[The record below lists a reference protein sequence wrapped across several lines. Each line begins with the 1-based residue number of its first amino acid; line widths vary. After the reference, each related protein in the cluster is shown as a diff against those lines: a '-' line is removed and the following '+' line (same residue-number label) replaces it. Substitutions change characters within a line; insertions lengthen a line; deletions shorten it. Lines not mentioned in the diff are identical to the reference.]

1 MVTMNPSIGQ
11 RVLGALPE
19 GTPQKEIARQVG
31 MTEDAFSRALRGQRG
46 FSALELA
53 RLAEVLDQDIHLL
66 ITGEPDPNRLVVSG
80 RHNFDKETWTR
91 SIDGEQGDKPI
102 LSDVLLAYRQAEAVY
117 SLEPSRVPEDLASAR
132 EALGEGFVR
141 PFIERLAAL
150 GIDTVRLPGLS
161 TAYSL
166 QIGSRDVIVI
176 PETGNWFKEN
186 FDLAHE
192 LAHLV
197 LGHEGV
203 MAVEGREVSREE
215 AAANQFAAEL
225 LLPEPELRDID
236 WSGLSSHELAA
247 LIWQWGVSTYTV
259 KVRLEN
265 LRLPVPPETR
275 SLLDLSTQRLL
286 RRYWKQSE
294 PGDPITERM
303 TRASARTFPSW
314 LKDAHLEGVALGKL
328 QKGTLAWMLGVDPE
342 TLEVDEPSVPTM
354 SDSDLMSLLG

>member
-1 MVTMNPSIGQ
+1 MATMNPSIGE

-80 RHNFDKETWTR
+80 RHNFDRDTWTR
-91 SIDGEQGDKPI
+91 SIDGAQGDKAI
-102 LSDVLLAYRQAEAVY
+102 LSDVLLAYRQSETVRP
-117 SLEPSRVPEDLASAR
+117 LEPSRIPRDLPQAR
-132 EALGEGFVR
+132 KALGPGFVR
-141 PFIERLAAL
+141 DFIDRLAAQK
-150 GIDTVRLPGLS
+150 IDTVRLSGLS

-166 QIGSRDVIVI
+166 HVGARAVMVI

-197 LGHEGV
+197 LGHE
-203 MAVEGREVSREE
+203 AVLASIEREVSREE
-215 AAANQFAAEL
+215 AAANRFAGEL
-225 LLPEPELRDID
+225 LLPEEGMRALD
-236 WSGLSSHELAA
+236 WATVSPQDLAA
-247 LIWQWGVSTYTV
+247 LIWSWGVSTHTV
-259 KVRLEN
+259 KVRLAN
-265 LRLPVPPETR
+265 LRIQVSPQTQ
-275 SLLDLSTQRLL
+275 SLLDLPTQRLL
-286 RRYWKQSE
+286 RRYWKHDGL
-294 PGDPITERM
+294 GDPITKRM
-303 TRASARTFPSW
+303 TLASARRFPAW
-314 LKDAHLEGVALGKL
+314 LTETHVEGVAQGRI

-342 TLEVDEPSVPTM
+342 TLEVDEPPAPTM

>member
-1 MVTMNPSIGQ
+1 M
-11 RVLGALPE
+11 
-19 GTPQKEIARQVG
+19 
-31 MTEDAFSRALRGQRG
+31 
-46 FSALELA
+46 
-53 RLAEVLDQDIHLL
+53 
-66 ITGEPDPNRLVVSG
+66 
-80 RHNFDKETWTR
+80 
-91 SIDGEQGDKPI
+91 
-102 LSDVLLAYRQAEAVY
+102 
-117 SLEPSRVPEDLASAR
+117 
-132 EALGEGFVR
+132 
-141 PFIERLAAL
+141 
-150 GIDTVRLPGLS
+150 
-161 TAYSL
+161 
-166 QIGSRDVIVI
+166 IVI

-186 FDLAHE
+186 FDLAYE

-203 MAVEGREVSREE
+203 MAIEGREVSREE
-215 AAANQFAAEL
+215 VAANQFAAEL

-236 WSGLSSHELAA
+236 WSGLSSPELAA
-247 LIWQWGVSTYTV
+247 LIWRWGVSTYTV

-286 RRYWKQSE
+286 RRYWEQSE

-328 QKGTLAWMLGVDPE
+328 QKGTLAWILGVDPE

>member
-1 MVTMNPSIGQ
+1 MNPSIGQ

-19 GTPQKEIARQVG
+19 GTPRKEIARQVG

-53 RLAEVLDQDIHLL
+53 RLAEVLDQDIHLR
-66 ITGEPDPNRLVVSG
+66 ITGVPDPNRLVVSG

-102 LSDVLLAYRQAEAVY
+102 LSDVLLAYRQAEAVHP
-117 SLEPSRVPEDLASAR
+117 LEPSRVPEDLASAR

-141 PFIERLAAL
+141 TFIERLTSL

-166 QIGSRDVIVI
+166 QIGPRDVIVI

-203 MAVEGREVSREE
+203 MAIEGREVSREE
-215 AAANQFAAEL
+215 VAANQFAAEL

-247 LIWQWGVSTYTV
+247 LLWQWGVSTYTV

-275 SLLDLSTQRLL
+275 SLLDLTTQRLL
-286 RRYWKQSE
+286 RRYWEQSE

-303 TRASARTFPSW
+303 TRASARTFPSG

>member
-1 MVTMNPSIGQ
+1 MVNMNPSIGE

-53 RLAEVLDQDIHLL
+53 RLAEVLNQDIHLL

-80 RHNFDKETWTR
+80 RHNFDRETWSR
-91 SIDGEQGDKPI
+91 SIEGEQGDKPI
-102 LSDVLLAYRQAEAVY
+102 LSDVLLAYRQAEAVKPLVP
-117 SLEPSRVPEDLASAR
+117 SLVPADLAGAR
-132 EALGEGFVR
+132 
-141 PFIERLAAL
+141 AAL
-150 GIDTVRLPGLS
+150 GADFARTFIDRLATVEIDTVRLPGLS

-166 QIGSRDVIVI
+166 HIGKRDVIVI

-203 MAVEGREVSREE
+203 MATEGRQVSREE
-215 AAANQFAAEL
+215 AAANRFAADL
-225 LLPEPELRDID
+225 LLPEQELRAID
-236 WSGLSSHELAA
+236 WSTLSASDLAA
-247 LIWQWGVSTYTV
+247 RVWRWGVSTHTL
-259 KVRLEN
+259 KVRLET
-265 LRLPVPPETR
+265 LRMPVEPDTR
-275 SLLDLSTQRLL
+275 ALLDLTTQGLL
-286 RRYWKQSE
+286 RRHWVQDE
-294 PGDPITERM
+294 PGDPVTERM
-303 TRASARTFPSW
+303 TLASARSFPAW
-314 LKDAHLEGVALGKL
+314 LKDAHLEGVAQGRLR
-328 QKGTLAWMLGVDPE
+328 KGTLAWMLGVDPE
-342 TLEVDEPSVPTM
+342 TLEVDEPSAPTM

>member
-1 MVTMNPSIGQ
+1 MNPSIGE
-11 RVLGALPE
+11 RVLGALPV

-80 RHNFDKETWTR
+80 RHNFDRETWAR
-91 SIDGEQGDKPI
+91 SIDGEQGDKAI
-102 LSDVLLAYRQAEAVY
+102 LSDVLLAYRQSETVRP
-117 SLEPSRVPEDLASAR
+117 LEPSRIPRDLPQAR
-132 EALGEGFVR
+132 EALGPGFV
-141 PFIERLAAL
+141 PEFIDRLAAL
-150 GIDTVRLPGLS
+150 EIDTVRLSGLS

-166 QIGSRDVIVI
+166 HVGARAVMVI

-203 MAVEGREVSREE
+203 LASIEREVSREE
-215 AAANQFAAEL
+215 AAANSFAAEL
-225 LLPEPELRDID
+225 LLPEEEMRAQEWATVSPQD
-236 WSGLSSHELAA
+236 LAA
-247 LIWQWGVSTYTV
+247 LIWSWGVSTHAV
-259 KVRLEN
+259 KVRLN
-265 LRLPVPPETR
+265 SLRIRVSPHTQ
-275 SLLDLSTQRLL
+275 SLLDLTTQGLL
-286 RRYWKQSE
+286 RRYWKHDGL
-294 PGDPITERM
+294 GDPITERM
-303 TRASARTFPSW
+303 TLASARRFPAW
-314 LKDAHLEGVALGKL
+314 LTETHVEGVAQGRI

-342 TLEVDEPSVPTM
+342 TLEVEEPPAPTM

>member
-1 MVTMNPSIGQ
+1 MNPSIGE
-11 RVLGALPE
+11 RVLEALPA

-53 RLAEVLDQDIHLL
+53 RLAEILDQDIHLL

-80 RHNFDKETWTR
+80 RHNFDRETWAR
-91 SIDGEQGDKPI
+91 SIDGGEGDKAV
-102 LSDVLLAYRQAEAVY
+102 LSDVLLAYRQAEWVH
-117 SLEPSRVPEDLASAR
+117 SLKPSRVPSDLRQVR
-132 EALGEGFVR
+132 EALGADFV
-141 PFIERLAAL
+141 PQFIDRLAAME
-150 GIDTVRLPGLS
+150 IDTVRLSGLS

-166 QIGSRDVIVI
+166 HVGARAVMVI

-203 MAVEGREVSREE
+203 WASPDREVSREE
-215 AAANQFAAEL
+215 SAANGFAAEL
-225 LLPEPELRDID
+225 LLPQEEMRALDWTTVSPEN
-236 WSGLSSHELAA
+236 LAA
-247 LIWQWGVSTYTV
+247 LIWGWGVSTQTV
-259 KVRLEN
+259 KFRLDT
-265 LRLPVPPETR
+265 LRLQVSPQTQ
-275 SLLDLSTQRLL
+275 SLLDLTTQGLL
-286 RRYWKQSE
+286 RRHWKHDAV
-294 PGDPITERM
+294 GDAITERM
-303 TRASARTFPSW
+303 TLASARRFPAW
-314 LKDAHLEGVALGKL
+314 LTEAHVEGVARGRL

-342 TLEVDEPSVPTM
+342 ALEVEQPPAPTM

>member
-1 MVTMNPSIGQ
+1 MNPSIGQ
-11 RVLGALPE
+11 RVLGAIPE
-19 GTPQKEIARQVG
+19 GTPQKEIARRVG

-66 ITGEPDPNRLVVSG
+66 ITGVPDPNRLVVSG

-102 LSDVLLAYRQAEAVY
+102 LSDVLLAYRQAEAVHP
-117 SLEPSRVPEDLASAR
+117 LEPSRVPEDLASAR
-132 EALGEGFVR
+132 EALGERFVR
-141 PFIERLAAL
+141 TFIERLTSL

-166 QIGSRDVIVI
+166 QIGLRDVIVI

-203 MAVEGREVSREE
+203 MAIEGREVSREE
-215 AAANQFAAEL
+215 AAANQ
-225 LLPEPELRDID
+225 
-236 WSGLSSHELAA
+236 
-247 LIWQWGVSTYTV
+247 
-259 KVRLEN
+259 
-265 LRLPVPPETR
+265 
-275 SLLDLSTQRLL
+275 
-286 RRYWKQSE
+286 
-294 PGDPITERM
+294 
-303 TRASARTFPSW
+303 
-314 LKDAHLEGVALGKL
+314 
-328 QKGTLAWMLGVDPE
+328 
-342 TLEVDEPSVPTM
+342 
-354 SDSDLMSLLG
+354 